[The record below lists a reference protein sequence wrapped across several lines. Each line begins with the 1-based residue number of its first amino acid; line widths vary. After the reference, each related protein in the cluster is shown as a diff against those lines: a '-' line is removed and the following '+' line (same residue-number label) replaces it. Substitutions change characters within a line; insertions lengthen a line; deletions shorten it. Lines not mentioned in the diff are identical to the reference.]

1 MQLIVLGMHRS
12 GTSVLARLMNLIG
25 VYFGPEGIQLNAGD
39 DNPKGV
45 WERKDVHALNDFAI
59 NSSGCAWNRVS
70 AFDVGNLASDALDE
84 FLTRARRIVLEMDAH
99 RPWVIKDP
107 RMCLVLPLWRRVMEA
122 PVCIHIYRS
131 PVEVA
136 ASLQTRNQIPIE
148 VGLALWQKYVLS
160 AHSASIGLP
169 SITVTHRDLVKM
181 PAETLRRLKEGL
193 EGKGVAGLWHP
204 SPSEVKAFVDE
215 NLYRERDNRQD
226 LQAYLHAPQLELF
239 EALAAGEKP
248 PEHFFEPD
256 VHMQELLSKYESS
269 LPPVVTPLE
278 QRRADAARKERE
290 LERSRKFDTVVP
302 LLQELKG
309 ILVKERSE
317 LVHALE
323 AAKAENAGLR
333 KSMEQQNQQL
343 KAGEHDITVLRAS
356 LLAAAEVKKNA
367 DEFTELRFHEIK
379 QLTRMLK
386 EAEEEIG
393 ALRGNLISA
402 KKQRLRQQ
410 HANDLLKVQMRAL
423 RATVDSEKRIAEAA
437 MSSLGWRVTT
447 SIKRIGRLFKFTTA
461 GNDPKLAREK
471 DLVRR
476 SGLFDEAWYLTQN
489 PDVQAGR
496 YDPVEHY
503 LEHGARE
510 GRNPSPGF
518 DTRYYLKANPD
529 VAAAGLNPLV
539 HYILDGAM
547 EGRSATARRN

>member
-39 DNPKGV
+39 DNPKGA
-45 WERKDVHALNDFAI
+45 WERKDVHALNDFAL
-59 NSSGCAWNRVS
+59 NSSGCAWNCVS
-70 AFDVGNLASDALDE
+70 TFDVDDLASDILDE

-107 RMCLVLPLWRRVMEA
+107 RMCLVLPLWRRVLEV
-122 PVCIHIYRS
+122 PVCIHVYRS

-160 AHSASIGLP
+160 TYLASVGLP
-169 SITVTHRDLVKM
+169 SVTVAHRDLVRM
-181 PAETLRRLKEGL
+181 PAETLRRLKEEL
-193 EGKGVAGLWHP
+193 EGKGVAGLRHP
-204 SPSEVKAFVDE
+204 SPSEVKAFVDK
-215 NLYRERDNRQD
+215 NLYRERDSRQD

-239 EALAAGEKP
+239 EALAAGKKP

-269 LPPVVTPLE
+269 LPPVVTPRE
-278 QRRADAARKERE
+278 QRRAEAARKERE
-290 LERSRKFDTVVP
+290 LERSRNLDTVVP

-309 ILVKERSE
+309 VLVKERSE
-317 LVHALE
+317 IVRALE
-323 AAKAENAGLR
+323 ATKAENAGLR
-333 KSMEQQNQQL
+333 RSLEQQDQQW
-343 KAGEHDITVLRAS
+343 KAEAHDITVLRAS
-356 LLAAAEVKKNA
+356 LSAAAEAKKKV
-367 DEFTELRFHEIK
+367 DEITELRFHEIK
-379 QLTRMLK
+379 QLTCMLQ
-386 EAEEEIG
+386 EAEDEIG
-393 ALRGNLISA
+393 ILRGNLTSA

-410 HANDLLKVQMRAL
+410 HANDLLKVQVRTL
-423 RATVDSEKRIAEAA
+423 RATVELERRLAEAA
-437 MSSLGWRVTT
+437 RSSLGWRATAF
-447 SIKRIGRLFKFTTA
+447 IKRISSLFRFTAA
-461 GNDPKLAREK
+461 GNNPKLAREK

-476 SGLFDEAWYLTQN
+476 SGLFDEEWYLTQN
-489 PDVQAGR
+489 PDVLAGG

-510 GRNPSPGF
+510 GRNPGPGF
-518 DTRYYLKANPD
+518 DTRYYLKTNPD

-539 HYILDGAM
+539 HYILDGVM
-547 EGRSATARRN
+547 EGRAAMARRT